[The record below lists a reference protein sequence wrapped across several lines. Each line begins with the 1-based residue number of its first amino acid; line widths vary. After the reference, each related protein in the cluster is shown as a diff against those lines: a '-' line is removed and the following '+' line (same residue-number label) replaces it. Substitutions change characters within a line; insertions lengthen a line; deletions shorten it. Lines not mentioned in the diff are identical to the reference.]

1 MLARSKHIG
10 VRTGPRRSVWAAFSS
25 REGVRG
31 CPGSPAA
38 GNDCQCP
45 LQERTHATNDGC
57 SDKGPCNNRRR
68 RGNGIQEVID
78 NRVKQTYEVIFIDDG
93 SQDKSNKIIRGF
105 ADDNIQV
112 ILIQFY
118 KNFGK
123 SDSLS
128 EGFKH
133 AKGEI
138 IITIDSDLQDD
149 PAEIPNLVAKL
160 EDGYDLVSGWKKTR
174 HDPWTKRLPSKFANI
189 ITRLITGVK
198 IHDMNC
204 GLKIFKQSVVKS
216 LDVYGGRH
224 RYIPALAGQKKFKV
238 GEVAVNH
245 RHRKFGVT
253 KYGGGRLFHGFFDL
267 ITILFLNRYTQRP
280 LHLFGLFGLLCV
292 LSAIVLESTAVYYKL
307 LLDHPFQKHFALIVF
322 GAMVFVLGLW
332 FFSIGLI
339 AEMITANHQGKEG
352 RVKRIIGNSAD

>member
-1 MLARSKHIG
+1 MKSITVIIPVYNEVESLKELHKELTAVLS
-10 VRTGPRRSVWAAFSS
+10 
-25 REGVRG
+25 
-31 CPGSPAA
+31 
-38 GNDCQCP
+38 GND
-45 LQERTHATNDGC
+45 N
-57 SDKGPCNNRRR
+57 
-68 RGNGIQEVID
+68 
-78 NRVKQTYEVIFIDDG
+78 YELLFVDDG
-93 SQDKSNKIIRGF
+93 SSDGSINILNELSNSDYHTK
-105 ADDNIQV
+105 V
-112 ILIQFY
+112 IQFY
-118 KNFGK
+118 RNYGK
-123 SDSLS
+123 AAALA
-128 EGFKH
+128 EGFKVSSGDYVVTMD
-133 AKGEI
+133 A
-138 IITIDSDLQDD
+138 DLQDD

-160 EDGYDLVSGWKKTR
+160 EEGYDLVSGWKKTR
-174 HDPWTKRLPSKFANI
+174 HDPWTKRWPSKFANI
-189 ITRLITGVK
+189 ITRLMTGVK

-204 GLKIFKQSVVKS
+204 GLKIYKQSVVKS

-238 GEVAVNH
+238 SEVAVNH

-253 KYGGGRLFHGFFDL
+253 KYGGSRLFHGFFDL

-280 LHLFGLFGLLCV
+280 LHLFGFFGLLCV

-339 AEMITANHQGKEG
+339 AEMITANQQGKED

>member
-1 MLARSKHIG
+1 MKSITVIIPVYNEIESLKELHKELTAVLS
-10 VRTGPRRSVWAAFSS
+10 
-25 REGVRG
+25 
-31 CPGSPAA
+31 
-38 GNDCQCP
+38 GND
-45 LQERTHATNDGC
+45 N
-57 SDKGPCNNRRR
+57 
-68 RGNGIQEVID
+68 
-78 NRVKQTYEVIFIDDG
+78 YELLYIDDG
-93 SQDKSNKIIRGF
+93 SSDGSINILNELSNSDYHTK
-105 ADDNIQV
+105 V
-112 ILIQFY
+112 IQFY
-118 KNFGK
+118 RNYGK
-123 SDSLS
+123 AAALA
-128 EGFKH
+128 EGFKVSSGDYVVTMD
-133 AKGEI
+133 A
-138 IITIDSDLQDD
+138 DLQDD

-189 ITRLITGVK
+189 ITRLMTGVK

-238 GEVAVNH
+238 GEVTVNH

-307 LLDHPFQKHFALIVF
+307 LLDHPFQKHFTLIVF